1 MGGSRRMSEQ
11 LFDQLIDSI
20 VEQLMNNKEELRK
33 FVINSLTEHE
43 LLKDLTGLNGDNND
57 SH

>member
-1 MGGSRRMSEQ
+1 MGESKMSEEQ

-33 FVINSLTEHE
+33 FVMNSLTEHE